1 MFFYIVFALLLS
13 WLITLTVVV
22 FKTKRHYQLLTKDS
36 KHKHIDEVLERL
48 GAHDEA
54 LIADTKMLKE
64 ALLKMDKDVSSHM
77 QKVGITRFNPF
88 GKASGSDQSF
98 VLSLLDKNNTGV
110 VINFVYTHEGV
121 RLYSKHVHLGKGKEY
136 PLTPEEEHAVVQSF
150 R

>member
-1 MFFYIVFALLLS
+1 MFFYIVFALLFS

-22 FKTKRHYQLLTKDS
+22 FKTKKHYHRLTKDT
-36 KHKHIDEVLERL
+36 KHKHIDEVLEKL
-48 GAHDEA
+48 SADDAA

-64 ALLKMDKDVSSHM
+64 SLLKMNMDISSHT
-77 QKVGITRFNPF
+77 QKVGITPFNPF
-88 GKASGSDQSF
+88 GKTSGSDQSF

-110 VINFVYTHEGV
+110 VVNFVYTHEGV
-121 RLYSKHVHLGKGKEY
+121 RVYSKHVYLGKGKEY

>member
-1 MFFYIVFALLLS
+1 MFFYIVFALLFS
-13 WLITLTVVV
+13 WLTTLTVVV
-22 FKTKRHYQLLTKDS
+22 LRSKKHYQRLTKDT
-36 KHKHIDEVLERL
+36 KHKHIDEILEKL
-48 GAHDEA
+48 TSHDETMT
-54 LIADTKMLKE
+54 DDVKMLKE
-64 ALLKMDKDVSSHM
+64 ALLKMDEDISGHM

-110 VINFVYTHEGV
+110 VVNFVYTHEGV
-121 RLYSKHVHLGKGKEY
+121 RVYSKHVHLGKGKEY

>member
-1 MFFYIVFALLLS
+1 MFFYIVLAVLFG
-13 WLITLTVVV
+13 WLTTLTVVV
-22 FKTKRHYQLLTKDS
+22 FKTKKHYHRLTKDT

-54 LIADTKMLKE
+54 LMADTKMLKE
-64 ALLKMDKDVSSHM
+64 SLLKIDEDISTHM

-88 GKASGSDQSF
+88 GKTSGSDQSF
-98 VLSLLDKNNTGV
+98 VLSLLDKNNSGV

-121 RLYSKHVHLGKGKEY
+121 RVYSKHVSHGKGKEY
-136 PLTPEEEHAVVQSF
+136 PLTPEEEKAVAQSF

>member
-1 MFFYIVFALLLS
+1 MALLFG
-13 WLITLTVVV
+13 WLTTLTVVV
-22 FKTKRHYQLLTKDS
+22 YKVKKHYQLLTKDS
-36 KHKHIDEVLERL
+36 KHKHIDEVLEKL
-48 GAHDEA
+48 SADDAA

-64 ALLKMDKDVSSHM
+64 SLLKMNMDISSHM

-88 GKASGSDQSF
+88 GKTSGSDQSF

-110 VINFVYTHEGV
+110 VVNFVYTHEGV
-121 RLYSKHVHLGKGKEY
+121 RVYSKHVHLGKGKEY